1 MYWLA
6 RLLTQI
12 SYKTSLPSISYL
24 AEPPRYL
31 KGGERMSVCEKCW
44 GRAYI
49 RSLSTGKPQVEC
61 YQEILKETKDNP
73 CSLKEQA
80 GEDEV
85 SHD

>member
-1 MYWLA
+1 
-6 RLLTQI
+6 
-12 SYKTSLPSISYL
+12 
-24 AEPPRYL
+24 
-31 KGGERMSVCEKCW
+31 MSVCEKCW

-80 GEDEV
+80 GEDED